1 MWQRIQ
7 TLYLVLAMV
16 VNLLLFGINLAS
28 VSING
33 VAYSYGVYGITLE
46 ETGELA
52 VQSEWLMLLA
62 LLSVLLSLVII
73 FLFNKRQLQIKLAQL
88 NLFVQAAFVVIT
100 LLLADNLML
109 SLENGS
115 TALLEYGFGTYLS
128 VVPLI
133 FLYLAIRGIKKD
145 EALVR
150 AADRIR

>member
-7 TLYLVLAMV
+7 TLYLVLAMA
-16 VNLLLFGINLAS
+16 VNLLLFVINLAS
-28 VSING
+28 LSIAG
-33 VAYSYGVYGITLE
+33 VAYSYGIDGIALE

-62 LLSVLLSLVII
+62 LLSILLSLVII

-88 NLFVQAAFVVIT
+88 NLFVQAAFVVTI
-100 LLLADNLML
+100 LLLADSLMV
-109 SLENGS
+109 SLVNGS
-115 TALLEYGFGTYLS
+115 PALVEYGLGTYLS
-128 VVPLI
+128 VLPLV